1 MNIYGYI
8 RVSSTDQKEDRQLLA
23 LKELDVPNMRIYL
36 DKQSGKDFQRPQY
49 KKMLKKIQ
57 RGDLLYILSID
68 RLGRN
73 YEEVQ
78 KQWRILTKEIGA
90 DVCVLDTPALD
101 TRRARDLIET
111 LISDVILQVLSFGAQ
126 VEREHIRQRQE
137 EGIRAAKLRG
147 VKFGRPR
154 KELPGNF
161 AEICSAYCSGTTSLK
176 AAAESCGMAK
186 TTFYDAVCRERN
198 SASCIK

>member
-8 RVSSTDQKEDRQLLA
+8 RVSSTDQNEDRQLLA
-23 LKELDVPNMRIYL
+23 LNELGVPNMQIYL

-57 RGDLLYILSID
+57 RGDLLYVLSID
-68 RLGRN
+68 RLGRD

-78 KQWRILTKEIGA
+78 NQWRILTKEIGA

-126 VEREHIRQRQE
+126 SEREYIHRRQA
-137 EGIRAAKLRG
+137 EGIRAAKRRG
-147 VKFGRPR
+147 VIFGRPR
-154 KELPGNF
+154 KPLPENF
-161 AEICSAYCSGTTSLK
+161 EEIRRAYRTGETSLSQ
-176 AAAESCGMAK
+176 AAKSCGMAK
-186 TTFYDAVCRERN
+186 TTFYDAVCRQER
-198 SASCIK
+198 SISCVK